1 MSKSRAQEIEATK
14 LAPGLPCCKRCWQA
28 TEGAGQQTLPAV
40 SPDASN
46 RLGTPL
52 SAWRTRPFP
61 AAAAAVIV
69 PSVAGRD
76 MSVSTDLTPK
86 GDHHDPPF
94 YRRRFARSARR
105 HRPGPRP
112 ELRLRLRLQ
121 LLRLQLLPAVVWLQ
135 LLPAVLRL
143 QLLRLQLIRPPLQ
156 LQLRVPLLISPIGVL
171 RCDQR
176 NLF

>member
-46 RLGTPL
+46 RLGTPP

-94 YRRRFARSARR
+94 DRRRFAGSARR

-112 ELRLRLRLQ
+112 ELRLRLWLRLQ
-121 LLRLQLLPAVVWLQ
+121 LLRLQLLPAVV
-135 LLPAVLRL
+135 RL
-143 QLLRLQLIRPPLQ
+143 QLLRLQLLRPPLR
-156 LQLRVPLLISPIGVL
+156 LRLPLLISLIGVS
-171 RCDQR
+171 
-176 NLF
+176 